1 MANEKRIYQMLID
14 NGVNYNKQNGE
25 GKTPLHIAAS
35 MDSLA
40 VATLLVGKGA
50 KVRSNIKL
58 HI

>member
-1 MANEKRIYQMLID
+1 MLID
-14 NGVNYNKQNGE
+14 NGVDYNKQNGE

-35 MDSLA
+35 MDSLS